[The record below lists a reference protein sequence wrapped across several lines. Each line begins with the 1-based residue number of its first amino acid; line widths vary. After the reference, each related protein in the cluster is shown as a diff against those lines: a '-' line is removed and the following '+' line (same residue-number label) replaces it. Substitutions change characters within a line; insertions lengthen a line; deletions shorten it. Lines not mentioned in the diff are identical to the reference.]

1 MIKSYIVCT
10 KEFNITRAHIKMKNI
25 FLILYILISGF
36 YSQIDAA
43 SGLGHPDR
51 SGYGDHCRDLLDT
64 WFDSISKG
72 DIKKVKELINRVS
85 FNARSKPGGQ
95 TALMIAAA
103 AGHEEIVR
111 LIIERCH
118 NINDTDNWS
127 RTALMYA
134 AENGH
139 QHIVIL
145 LLDRVANPYDQDF
158 RGDSALSL
166 AISNGRDAVIKLLMR
181 CHNLLSV
188 EFCSLNLIKAAHDG
202 HENIVNFLLKAQEIN
217 LNYRDKMG
225 NTALMFAASHGHMN
239 IAQILIQQS
248 GVDINAQN
256 REGETALMHA
266 IYRDH
271 DAITQLLLD
280 MPGVNINLKNND
292 GFTAAD
298 LEIKKNKKHPLF
310 EKIKQQLIDQAFEI
324 ISGSA
329 KTSDTIKTLDYIT
342 NIIDVDT
349 IIDAHGNTLLDKAL
363 RTNRFDAVVL
373 LLNKTKYLRK
383 QLDQLPLESIDPN
396 SDLFRYFIDLAYIKS
411 KQEIAKHEIDRTQ
424 LAHSSAN
431 KAAKHKESF
440 TESFKKKLRTIV
452 RWFKD

>member
-10 KEFNITRAHIKMKNI
+10 KEFNIIRAHIKMKNI

-36 YSQIDAA
+36 YSQIDAS
-43 SGLGHPDR
+43 SGFGHLDR
-51 SGYGDHCRDLLDT
+51 SGYGDHCRDILDT

-95 TALMIAAA
+95 TALMIAAG

-139 QHIVIL
+139 ENIVVL

-158 RGDSALSL
+158 RGDTALSL

-181 CHNLLSV
+181 CRNLLSV
-188 EFCSLNLIKAAHDG
+188 EFCSHNLLKAAHDG
-202 HENIVNFLLKAQEIN
+202 HENIVKFLLKAQEIN

-256 REGETALMHA
+256 NEGETALMHA
-266 IYRDH
+266 IYRNN
-271 DAITQLLLD
+271 DAIMQLLLE
-280 MPGVNINLKNND
+280 MPGININLKNNE
-292 GFTAAD
+292 GITAAD
-298 LEIKKNKKHPLF
+298 VAIKKNKKHPIF
-310 EKIKQQLIDQAFEI
+310 EKIKHQLIDQAFDI
-324 ISGSA
+324 ISAHA
-329 KTSDTIKTLDYIT
+329 KTIDGIKTLDHIT

-349 IIDAHGNTLLDKAL
+349 ITDAYGNTLLDKAL
-363 RTNRFDAVVL
+363 RTNRFEVVIL
-373 LLNKTKYLRK
+373 LLKKTKYLRK

-396 SDLFRYFIDLAYIKS
+396 SDLFRYFIDLAYIQS
-411 KQEIAKHEIDRTQ
+411 KKEIERTQ
-424 LAHSSAN
+424 LAHSAAN
-431 KAAKHKESF
+431 RAKHKETC
-440 TESFKKKLRTIV
+440 TESFKKRLRAII
-452 RWFKD
+452 RLFY